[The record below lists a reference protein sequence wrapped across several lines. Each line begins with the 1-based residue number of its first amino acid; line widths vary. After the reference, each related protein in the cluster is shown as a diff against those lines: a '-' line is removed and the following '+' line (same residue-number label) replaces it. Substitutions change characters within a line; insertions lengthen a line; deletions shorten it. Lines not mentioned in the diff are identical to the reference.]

1 MGKVFH
7 VDHQIANKNVEDSI
21 TEWTKV
27 VKYGDIN
34 AEDRLFG
41 GTLMSWIDEVAGTV
55 AMRHSGN
62 PIATA
67 AIDNMQF
74 KQGAVL
80 GDVLVMIGKIT
91 YVGKTS
97 MEVRVDTYVE
107 DVKTGMR
114 HVLNRAYLTE
124 VCIDDDGTP
133 CTVPYGINV
142 RTENEKAEWEGAIKR
157 RELRKQRRME
167 GF

>member
-1 MGKVFH
+1 MKVFH
-7 VDHQIANKNVEDSI
+7 VDRQIANKNVEDSV
-21 TEWTKV
+21 TEWTRV

-34 AEDRLFG
+34 SEGRLFG
-41 GTLMSWIDEVAGTV
+41 GQLMSWIDEVAGTV
-55 AMRHSGN
+55 ALRHSGN
-62 PIATA
+62 PVATA
-67 AIDNMQF
+67 AVDNMQF

-80 GDVLVMIGKIT
+80 GDVLVIIGKLT
-91 YVGKTS
+91 HVGKTS

-107 DVKTGMR
+107 DVQTGMR
-114 HVLNRAYLTE
+114 HVLNRAYFTE
-124 VCIDDDGTP
+124 VCIDNDGTP
-133 CTVPYGINV
+133 CIVPYGMNV

>member
-1 MGKVFH
+1 MAKVFH
-7 VDHQIANKNVEDSI
+7 VDRQIANKNVDDSI

-34 AEDRLFG
+34 SDGRLFG
-41 GTLMSWIDEVAGTV
+41 GQLMSWIDEVAGTV
-55 AMRHSGN
+55 ALRHSGN
-62 PIATA
+62 PVATA
-67 AIDNMQF
+67 AVDNMQF

-80 GDVLVMIGKIT
+80 GDVLVMIGKLT
-91 YVGKTS
+91 HVGRTS

-107 DVKTGMR
+107 DIQTGMR
-114 HVLNRAYLTE
+114 HVLNRAYFTE
-124 VCIDDDGTP
+124 VCIDNDGTP
-133 CTVPYGINV
+133 CIVPYGMNV

>member
-1 MGKVFH
+1 MKVFH
-7 VDHQIANKNVEDSI
+7 VDRQIANKNVEDSV
-21 TEWTKV
+21 TEWTRV

-34 AEDRLFG
+34 SEGRLFG
-41 GTLMSWIDEVAGTV
+41 GQLMSWIDEVAGTV
-55 AMRHSGN
+55 ALRHSGN
-62 PIATA
+62 PVATA
-67 AIDNMQF
+67 AVDNMQF

-80 GDVLVMIGKIT
+80 GDVLVMIGKLT
-91 YVGKTS
+91 HVGRTS

-107 DVKTGMR
+107 DIQTGMR
-114 HVLNRAYLTE
+114 HVLNRAYFTE
-124 VCIDDDGTP
+124 VCIDNDGTP
-133 CTVPYGINV
+133 CIVPYGMNV